1 MDRRRFILGLAGAG
15 VAVGVIVPVFG
26 RMGVEA
32 EIASAVRKR
41 LSFLH
46 LDEEGLRQ
54 FAKDHVAILLA
65 KRPSL
70 SRIKT
75 RIRGLFTKPP
85 PPFGFSTDR
94 RSSGQRSADN
104 LATVYLLSSDFFV
117 NGSDAS
123 RTVQY
128 VAHYDPMRACSNPF
142 ARKPPA
148 A

>member
-1 MDRRRFILGLAGAG
+1 MDRRRFILGFVGVG
-15 VAVGVIVPVFG
+15 VAAGVIVPVFG

-32 EIASAVRKR
+32 EIVAAVRKR

-46 LDEEGLRQ
+46 LDDDGLHQ
-54 FAKDHVAILLA
+54 FAQDHVAIFLA

-75 RIRGLFTKPP
+75 RIRNLFAKQP

-94 RSSGQRSADN
+94 RSKSQRTADN

-123 RTVQY
+123 RIVQY
-128 VAHYDPMRACSNPF
+128 VAHYDPLRACSNPF
-142 ARKPPA
+142 ARKPPSA
-148 A
+148 